1 MKPSAGS
8 DTTEDPTGGAAY
20 VVSPPVGRPAPVVID
35 SPHSGFTFPPDW
47 APSAPLAALR
57 TTWDAHV
64 DRLFAHAPE
73 HGAMLLAAEF
83 PRAFCDVN
91 RAEDDLDPAVL
102 AASWPSPL
110 RPTSYSQRGMGLIR
124 RLALPDVPMYAA
136 PLSVRDVE
144 TRITRFYRP
153 YRAALRAMLDEA
165 READGF
171 VWHVNCH
178 SMKSVGNA
186 MNVDAG
192 AARPDIVVSDGRG
205 TTADPALTARIAEW
219 FSLRGYR
226 SAVNDPYQ
234 GGDLVRSFGAPSMG
248 VHSVQIELNRALYMD
263 EATAEPHEGFEAL
276 QEELTAFAAALCS
289 WARDARSGLGVDR

>member
-1 MKPSAGS
+1 MS
-8 DTTEDPTGGAAY
+8 GGAVAEPGQRTCAVY
-20 VVSPPVGRPAPVVID
+20 VVSPALGRPAPVVID
-35 SPHSGFTFPPDW
+35 SPHSGFTFPQGW

-57 TTWDAHV
+57 TTCDAHV
-64 DRLFAHAPE
+64 DRLWAHAPV
-73 HGAMLLAAEF
+73 HGAPLLAAEF

-102 AASWPSPL
+102 DAPWPTAL

-124 RLALPDVPMYAA
+124 RLALPEVPMYAA

-144 TRITRFYRP
+144 ARITRFYRP
-153 YRAALRAMLDEA
+153 YRAALRAMLEEA

-171 VWHVNCH
+171 VWHMNCH

-205 TTADPALTARIAEW
+205 STADPALTTRIAEW

-226 SAVNDPYQ
+226 ASVNDPYQ
-234 GGDLVRSFGAPSMG
+234 GGDLVRAFGAPSRG
-248 VHSVQIELNRALYMD
+248 VHSVQIELNRALYMN
-263 EATAEPHEGFEAL
+263 ETTAEPHEGFAAL
-276 QEELTAFAAALCS
+276 QKELTAFVAALCG
-289 WARDARSGLGVDR
+289 WANADRDAREAAR

>member
-1 MKPSAGS
+1 MRRDGEAEP
-8 DTTEDPTGGAAY
+8 ERAARDAAPY
-20 VVSPPVGRPAPVVID
+20 VVSPAIERPAPVVFD
-35 SPHSGFTFPPDW
+35 SPHSGFRFPSDW

-64 DRLFAHAPE
+64 DRLWAHAPE

-102 AASWPSPL
+102 DAPWPTPL

-144 TRITRFYRP
+144 ARIARYYRP
-153 YRAALRAMLDEA
+153 YRATLRALLEEA

-205 TTADPALTARIAEW
+205 STADPALTARIADW
-219 FSLRGYR
+219 FSVRGYR
-226 SAVNDPYQ
+226 CAVNDPYQ
-234 GGDLVRSFGAPSMG
+234 GGDLVRAFGAPAVG

-263 EATAEPHEGFEAL
+263 EATAEPHAGFAPL
-276 QEELTAFAAALCS
+276 QESLSTFTAALCA
-289 WARDARSGLGVDR
+289 WARAAGDGRGASR

>member
-1 MKPSAGS
+1 MS
-8 DTTEDPTGGAAY
+8 GGAAY
-20 VVSPPVGRPAPVVID
+20 VVSPAIGRPVPVVVD
-35 SPHSGFTFPPDW
+35 SPHSGFTFPQGW

-64 DRLFAHAPE
+64 DRLWAHAPA

-102 AASWPSPL
+102 AAPWPTPL

-136 PLSVRDVE
+136 PLPVEDVE
-144 TRITRFYRP
+144 SRIAHYYRP
-153 YRAALRAMLDEA
+153 YRAALRALLEEA

-192 AARPDIVVSDGRG
+192 AARPDVVVSDGRG
-205 TTADPALTARIAEW
+205 STADPALTTRIAEW

-226 SAVNDPYQ
+226 CAVNDPYQ
-234 GGDLVRSFGAPSMG
+234 GGDLVRAFGAPAVG
-248 VHSVQIELNRALYMD
+248 VHSVQIEVNRALYMD
-263 EATAEPHEGFEAL
+263 ERSAEPHEGFSEL
-276 QEELTAFAAALCS
+276 QEELTAFAAALCA
-289 WARDARSGLGVDR
+289 WAREACDGRGATR